1 MTERVTDAAFLAV
14 VLGASLLAAAARR
27 FKGGGTL
34 LPALG
39 GWALADRRLSALW
52 TWLLLGSTVFTAYT
66 FIAVPGLVF
75 SAGALGFFPL
85 AYTILVCPLMF
96 VLLPRIWTIA
106 RSGGHVT
113 AGDFVRGRYGSPTL
127 ALMVS
132 LTGILA
138 TMPYLALQLV
148 GVRAVLTAGG
158 PYRSGIGVD
167 ATMIALFAVPA
178 IATFRHGLRTPALLS
193 AAKTAAI
200 FATVAV
206 AVVLALRSTGGTGPM
221 LDAASARLG
230 AQGTTL
236 TTLGPDQATAFGTL
250 ALGSAL
256 ALPMYPHVFTAGL
269 AASGPNALRKACA
282 ALPAWT
288 MVLGLFSLLGIAA
301 LATGISVP
309 AGQSDAALPLLLNH
323 LVPRPALGLVFG
335 AIVLGALVPASVMS
349 IAAGSWFTRDV
360 YVEYLDRTAT
370 PKRQVRVARSVSLV
384 AKLGAIAFVLGL
396 RDQDAIDLQLLGS
409 VWILQTA
416 PTIVLGLRARRLGD
430 RALLAGWAAG
440 MAAGTVLV
448 VAGGY
453 SSVIPIGL
461 GSLTIRVYAGLA
473 ALVLNLAVTAAV
485 TAARP
490 RVPVLRQE
498 RH

>member
-1 MTERVTDAAFLAV
+1 MTERATVAAFFAV
-14 VLGASLLAAAARR
+14 VFGASLLATAARR
-27 FKGGGTL
+27 FKGGGDL
-34 LPALG
+34 LTTLG
-39 GWALADRRLSALW
+39 GWALADRRLGALW
-52 TWLLLGSTVFTAYT
+52 IWLLLGSTVFTAYT

-75 SAGALGFFPL
+75 SAGAFGFFPL
-85 AYTILVCPLMF
+85 AYTVIVCPLMF

-106 RSGGHVT
+106 RDEGHVT
-113 AGDFVRGRYGSPTL
+113 AGDFVRGRYRSPTL
-127 ALMVS
+127 ALMIS

-148 GVRAVLTAGG
+148 GVRAVLTVGG
-158 PYRSGIGVD
+158 PYRSGAGVD

-200 FATVAV
+200 FATVVV
-206 AVVLALRSTGGTGPM
+206 AVLLALRICGGPGPM

-236 TTLGPDQATAFGTL
+236 TTLGPDQDAAFATL

-269 AASGPNALRKACA
+269 AASGPSALRRACA

-288 MVLGLFSLLGIAA
+288 MVLGLFSVLGVAA
-301 LATGISVP
+301 LAAGITVP
-309 AGQSDAALPLLLNH
+309 AGQTDEALPLLLDR
-323 LVPRPALGLVFG
+323 LVPRPELGLVFG

-360 YVEYLDRTAT
+360 YVEYLDRSAT
-370 PKRQVRVARSVSLV
+370 PKRQARVARAVSLV

-396 RDQDAIDLQLLGS
+396 RDQDAIDLQLLGG

-416 PTIVLGLRARRLGD
+416 PAIVLGLRERRPGD

-448 VAGGY
+448 VSGGY
-453 SSVIPIGL
+453 SSVIPIGI
-461 GSLTIRVYAGLA
+461 GGLTIRVYAGLA
-473 ALVLNLAVTAAV
+473 ALVLNLAVTTAATV
-485 TAARP
+485 ARP
-490 RVPVLRQE
+490 RPRTGAALT
-498 RH
+498 